1 MSADESQERVSWL
14 SWADNA
20 MIIERGHL
28 VKKKDLLEYS
38 LQIAMLNQ
46 LKNKKMIN
54 DKEYNM
60 ILKRL
65 KSDYGVVSNICC

>member
-1 MSADESQERVSWL
+1 MSADESQERISWL
-14 SWADNA
+14 SWADKV
-20 MIIERGHL
+20 MIIERGYL

-46 LKNKKMIN
+46 LKNKKMIS

>member
-1 MSADESQERVSWL
+1 M
-14 SWADNA
+14 
-20 MIIERGHL
+20 
-28 VKKKDLLEYS
+28 KKKDLLEYS

-46 LKNKKMIN
+46 LKNNKMIS
-54 DKEYNM
+54 DKEYDM

>member
-1 MSADESQERVSWL
+1 MSADESQERISWL
-14 SWADNA
+14 SWADKA
-20 MIIERGHL
+20 MIIERGYL

-46 LKNKKMIN
+46 LKNKKMIS